1 MNDNVFTNEPV
12 DKALSAPEVPKKS
25 TLSDA
30 DKVVGSNK
38 PSLKSQS
45 SVGGFTAQNEIVTEE
60 TLVEVNIRD
69 SFQAPDPSEPQV
81 RT

>member
-45 SVGGFTAQNEIVTEE
+45 SVGSFTVQNEIVTEE